1 MIDFKNHVPRDL
13 FLDVLKKYI
22 EAETG
27 MIYEYS
33 GNFAKSFKKLNETV
47 DEFLIRSGVAR
58 DDLKLYKE
66 EAGIEE
72 KGDEWDD

>member
-1 MIDFKNHVPRDL
+1 MVNFKQSVPRDL
-13 FLDVLKKYI
+13 FLEVLKKYI
-22 EAETG
+22 DAETG
-27 MIYEYS
+27 LIYEYS

-47 DEFLIRSGVAR
+47 DEYLIRSGVAS

-72 KGDEWDD
+72 KGVDWHE

>member
-1 MIDFKNHVPRDL
+1 MVDFRQSVPRNV
-13 FLDVLKKYI
+13 FLEVLKKYI

-47 DEFLIRSGVAR
+47 DEYLIRSGVAM
-58 DDLKLYKE
+58 DDLKRYKE

-72 KGDEWDD
+72 KGAERDD

>member
-1 MIDFKNHVPRDL
+1 MIEFKNSVPRDL
-13 FLDVLKKYI
+13 FLEVLKKYI

-33 GNFAKSFKKLNETV
+33 GNFAESFKKLNETV
-47 DEFLIRSGVAR
+47 DEYLIRSGVAS
-58 DDLKLYKE
+58 DYLKRYKE

-72 KGDEWDD
+72 KGGEWDD

>member
-1 MIDFKNHVPRDL
+1 MVDFRQSVPRNV
-13 FLDVLKKYI
+13 FLEVLKKYI

-47 DEFLIRSGVAR
+47 DEYLIRSGVAR
-58 DDLKLYKE
+58 RDLKRYKE
-66 EAGIEE
+66 GVGIEE
-72 KGDEWDD
+72 KGVEWDD